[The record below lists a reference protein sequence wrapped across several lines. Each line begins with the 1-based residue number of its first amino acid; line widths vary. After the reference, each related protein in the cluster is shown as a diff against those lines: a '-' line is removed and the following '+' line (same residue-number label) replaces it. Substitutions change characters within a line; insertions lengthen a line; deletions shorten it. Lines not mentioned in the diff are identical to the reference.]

1 MFKFWKTKEE
11 DTNPFENDEKTSSR
25 NIEEITK
32 PVRTTLNKY
41 RFLIETLWKH
51 YNVDLP
57 YYTTIPSGY
66 FDPDIIREIPFL
78 TQEDKQKLS
87 QWGEYYEKAWE
98 QYVKICV
105 GEE

>member
-1 MFKFWKTKEE
+1 MFKFWKTKEDVKPYE
-11 DTNPFENDEKTSSR
+11 APLETVRT
-25 NIEEITK
+25 IEEATK
-32 PVRTTLNKY
+32 PVLTIINKY
-41 RFLIETLWKH
+41 KFLIETLWKH

-57 YYTTIPSGY
+57 EYTDVPSCY

-87 QWGEYYEKAWE
+87 QWGEYYTKAWE
-98 QYVKICV
+98 QYVKIFN